1 MGVGSDSCRHTTT
14 TAATTTTTTT
24 TATTVQA
31 LGYCKNDDGAIFIG
45 QNYAA
50 SISVQ
55 RLKSSNPMS
64 WPMETEPLEQ

>member
-1 MGVGSDSCRHTTT
+1 MGEGCDSCRHTTT
-14 TAATTTTTTT
+14 TTATTTTTT
-24 TATTVQA
+24 TTVQA